1 MAEIIKILMEIVNNV
16 HDALQDISNGL
27 NVSFNDKQ
35 LHFIIIGIIGIVIF
49 SCTQTLFKWLS
60 KYSITI
66 LSFIYTFTLLLVI
79 VFAIEIGQK
88 ITNRGHMEFS
98 DIVAGIMGFMYFFAI
113 YLVVK
118 LLVYL
123 VKSLFTKDSKIIAKR
138 EKIKM

>member
-1 MAEIIKILMEIVNNV
+1 MAEIIKIIMEIVNNV

-49 SCTQTLFKWLS
+49 GCTQTLFKWLS
-60 KYSITI
+60 KYSITVI
-66 LSFIYTFTLLLVI
+66 SFIYTFTLLLVI

-123 VKSLFTKDSKIIAKR
+123 VKSLFTKENKIIGKR

>member
-16 HDALQDISNGL
+16 HDGLQDISGGL
-27 NVSFNDKQ
+27 NLNFNDKQ
-35 LHFIIIGIIGIVIF
+35 LHFIIIGFIGVIIFV
-49 SCTQTLFKWLS
+49 CTQSIFKWLS
-60 KYSITI
+60 KYSITAI
-66 LSFIYTFTLLLVI
+66 SFIYTFTVLLVI

-88 ITNRGHMEFS
+88 ITNSGHMEFS

-123 VKSLFTKDSKIIAKR
+123 VKSLFTKENKIIAKR

>member
-66 LSFIYTFTLLLVI
+66 ISFIYTFTLLLVI